1 MVGEKDKVQGSIP
14 PPPPPP
20 PSTTTKFNGSIPPPP
35 PPPPSTGGASM
46 GFSNASSEQSEGA
59 TREQSKVG
67 TPSPSKTISF
77 ADFEVENPIDTTIDV
92 STIDISKYNKQYKPS
107 TPIGGIKGATIGY
120 NAGIVD
126 GNTTLSPIV
135 EQELPVGII
144 NKNKVL
150 PYKNKVDKTKV
161 GTPNPSLL
169 GSVRGAAIG
178 SKAGIVE
185 GNKTKVG
192 TPSPY
197 DIRKNSVKLEG
208 QEPSQQPSQPSEESG
223 IKQDILNKYPA
234 LKNVYGQQGENLVID
249 ADTNFKPFEIGFG
262 GIEFYAPEQSE
273 ITYGKGY
280 SYKHPSKGKY
290 AVKYNPE
297 KAGGQDI
304 FLDLLHGMDA
314 DPEYKKLRE
323 EFKKQTLKDRD
334 GDIEYFYNKDKKEG
348 FAEDGKER
356 WIDNYVDGLIR
367 SELAV
372 GSEDYAK
379 EASGNSK
386 EMKAIASRLNDY
398 LILQPS
404 EERGSWK
411 KEYKPRTS
419 EINFPKMEEIPSMKN
434 GITQNVRDVF
444 TPANTTTTKPIIKEE
459 KIKKIAEVAKNIDNE
474 EDYSMF
480 TESLSYIDGL
490 LNSTIAESD
499 KFRLRGSAAF
509 EEIGDMILDEEEQL
523 KAYASQEKKYYGN
536 FISNIPSYVNRVLIQ
551 YGFKDQVVDESSI
564 TEFNDVERSTQPVDI
579 SQTNNETV
587 QDIIPTNTQ
596 IFPKVKD
603 NFWRSSANLDL
614 KGNKK
619 DSDIEYNLN
628 VFRNV
633 FDAVSG
639 FTYAPIPSNGNTEA
653 PEKLEGVSGVAHF
666 FIRDGRP
673 KEFKDVY
680 DATNE
685 DLKKES
691 EWFKKGGYSDKDGY
705 NTSNFKKLKN
715 DQYVPVFNK
724 TESGDLRISYKKKG
738 DVTENDYVT
747 QNLKQYNYGDINWKK
762 TTTDKQY
769 GKDIQVLSTIDGK
782 SIPSLPVLGGETADG
797 KKIKGQELYS
807 RFSGSA
813 TVFLF
818 EKDGKLIA
826 DDFSGSANNI
836 KAEAERLSKDYD
848 VPLND
853 ITLAFYDAGSYS
865 AKPAENSNGVLDRR
879 QWVDYNV
886 KLESGSGIGFKK

>member
-67 TPSPSKTISF
+67 TPSPFVKKEIPFGIAAPKTISF

-150 PYKNKVDKTKV
+150 PYKKKVDKTKV

-208 QEPSQQPSQPSEESG
+208 QESPSTVLMESG
-223 IKQDILNKYPA
+223 
-234 LKNVYGQQGENLVID
+234 
-249 ADTNFKPFEIGFG
+249 
-262 GIEFYAPEQSE
+262 
-273 ITYGKGY
+273 GY
-280 SYKHPSKGKY
+280 
-290 AVKYNPE
+290 
-297 KAGGQDI
+297 
-304 FLDLLHGMDA
+304 
-314 DPEYKKLRE
+314 
-323 EFKKQTLKDRD
+323 
-334 GDIEYFYNKDKKEG
+334 
-348 FAEDGKER
+348 DGKEYAYPTLFPKDPNKQTSDPKD
-356 WIDNYVDGLIR
+356 WIRLEGGEAFD
-367 SELAV
+367 E
-372 GSEDYAK
+372 AK
-379 EASGNSK
+379 KRKEVWEFDSQEEADK
-386 EMKAIASRLNDY
+386 FA
-398 LILQPS
+398 
-404 EERGSWK
+404 RGSWK
-411 KEYKPRTS
+411 KEYKPRAS

-444 TPANTTTTKPIIKEE
+444 TPANTTTKPIIKEE

-490 LNSTIAESD
+490 LNSTIAKGK
-499 KFRLRGSAAF
+499 KFKVSGSAAI
-509 EEIGDMILDEEEQL
+509 EKISDMILEKEEQRQ
-523 KAYASQEKKYYGN
+523 KYASQNTKYLVN
-536 FISNIPSYVNRVLIQ
+536 FISNIPSYTNRVLTQ
-551 YGFKDQVVDESSI
+551 YGIIDQVVDESSI
-564 TEFNDVERSTQPVDI
+564 VEFRGVERQTQPVDI

-587 QDIIPTNTQ
+587 QDTIPTYTQ
-596 IFPKVKD
+596 IFPTVKD
-603 NFWRSSANLDL
+603 NFWRSSANVDL

-628 VFRNV
+628 VFRNE
-633 FDAVSG
+633 FDAVNG

-673 KEFKDVY
+673 NEFKDVY

-691 EWFKKGGYSDKDGY
+691 AWFKKGGYSDKDGY
-705 NTSNFKKLKN
+705 DISNFKKLKK

-769 GKDIQVLSTIDGK
+769 GKEIQVLSTTDGK
-782 SIPSLPVLGGETADG
+782 SIPSLPVLGGVTADG
-797 KKIKGQELYS
+797 KAVKGQELYS

-848 VPLND
+848 VPLKD

-879 QWVDYNV
+879 QWADYNV

>member
-67 TPSPSKTISF
+67 TPSPSQPLQPSEESGTPSPFVKKEIPFGIAAPKTISF

-185 GNKTKVG
+185 GNKTTVG

-208 QEPSQQPSQPSEESG
+208 QESPSTVLMESG
-223 IKQDILNKYPA
+223 
-234 LKNVYGQQGENLVID
+234 
-249 ADTNFKPFEIGFG
+249 
-262 GIEFYAPEQSE
+262 
-273 ITYGKGY
+273 GY
-280 SYKHPSKGKY
+280 
-290 AVKYNPE
+290 
-297 KAGGQDI
+297 
-304 FLDLLHGMDA
+304 
-314 DPEYKKLRE
+314 
-323 EFKKQTLKDRD
+323 
-334 GDIEYFYNKDKKEG
+334 
-348 FAEDGKER
+348 DGKEYAYPTLFPKDPNKQTSDPKD
-356 WIDNYVDGLIR
+356 WIRLEGGEAFD
-367 SELAV
+367 E
-372 GSEDYAK
+372 AK
-379 EASGNSK
+379 KRKEVWEFDSQEEADK
-386 EMKAIASRLNDY
+386 FA
-398 LILQPS
+398 
-404 EERGSWK
+404 RGSWK
-411 KEYKPRTS
+411 KEYKPRTSKTNFSKMEEIPSNKEYKPRTS
-419 EINFPKMEEIPSMKN
+419 EINFPKMEEIPSMKD

-459 KIKKIAEVAKNIDNE
+459 KIKKISEVAKNIDNE

-509 EEIGDMILDEEEQL
+509 EEIGDMILDEGEQL
-523 KAYASQEKKYYGN
+523 KAKAKQEKKYYGN

-551 YGFKDQVVDESSI
+551 YGFKDQVVAESSI
-564 TEFNDVERSTQPVDI
+564 TEFNDVEISTQPVDI

-587 QDIIPTNTQ
+587 QDTIPTYTQ

-603 NFWRSSANLDL
+603 NFWRSTANVDL

-633 FDAVSG
+633 FDAANG

-691 EWFKKGGYSDKDGY
+691 EWFKKGGYSTELGY

-747 QNLKQYNYGDINWKK
+747 QNLDQYKYGEIDWVKR
-762 TTTDKQY
+762 TTDKQY
-769 GKDIQVLSTIDGK
+769 GKDIQVLSTKEGK
-782 SIPSLPVLGGETADG
+782 PIPNLPVLDGETADG
-797 KKIKGQELYS
+797 KFVKGQELYS

-848 VPLND
+848 VPLKD

>member
-1 MVGEKDKVQGSIP
+1 MNEEAFNTMYTLAQKEGYEKTPEEFKTLLSSNEEALNIMYSLAQKEGYEKPVDEFKTLLGVSSVEGKDGNF
-14 PPPPPP
+14 
-20 PSTTTKFNGSIPPPP
+20 T
-35 PPPPSTGGASM
+35 
-46 GFSNASSEQSEGA
+46 NASSEPSGEA

-92 STIDISKYNKQYKPS
+92 STIDISKYNKQYKPRTSETNFSKMEEMPS

-150 PYKNKVDKTKV
+150 PYKKKVDKTKV

-185 GNKTKVG
+185 GNKTTVG

-208 QEPSQQPSQPSEESG
+208 QESPSTVLMESG
-223 IKQDILNKYPA
+223 
-234 LKNVYGQQGENLVID
+234 
-249 ADTNFKPFEIGFG
+249 
-262 GIEFYAPEQSE
+262 
-273 ITYGKGY
+273 GY
-280 SYKHPSKGKY
+280 
-290 AVKYNPE
+290 
-297 KAGGQDI
+297 
-304 FLDLLHGMDA
+304 
-314 DPEYKKLRE
+314 
-323 EFKKQTLKDRD
+323 
-334 GDIEYFYNKDKKEG
+334 
-348 FAEDGKER
+348 DGKEYAYPTLFPKDPNKQTSDPKD
-356 WIDNYVDGLIR
+356 WIRLEGGEAFD
-367 SELAV
+367 E
-372 GSEDYAK
+372 AK
-379 EASGNSK
+379 KRKEVWEFDSQEEADK
-386 EMKAIASRLNDY
+386 FA
-398 LILQPS
+398 
-404 EERGSWK
+404 RGSWK
-411 KEYKPRTS
+411 KEYKPRAS
-419 EINFPKMEEIPSMKN
+419 EINFPKMEEIPSMKD

-459 KIKKIAEVAKNIDNE
+459 KIKKISEVAKNIDNE

-509 EEIGDMILDEEEQL
+509 EEIGDMILEKEEQRQ
-523 KAYASQEKKYYGN
+523 KYASQNKKYSVN
-536 FISNIPSYVNRVLIQ
+536 FISNIPSYVKRVLIQ
-551 YGFKDQVVDESSI
+551 YGYKDQEVDESSI
-564 TEFNDVERSTQPVDI
+564 TQFRGVERQTQPVDI

-587 QDIIPTNTQ
+587 QDTIPTYTQ

-603 NFWRSSANLDL
+603 NFWRSTANVDL

-628 VFRNV
+628 VFRNE
-633 FDAVSG
+633 FDAVNG

-705 NTSNFKKLKN
+705 DISNFKKLKK

-769 GKDIQVLSTIDGK
+769 GKEIQVLSTTDGK
-782 SIPSLPVLGGETADG
+782 SIPSLPVLGGVTADG
-797 KKIKGQELYS
+797 KAVKGQELYS

-848 VPLND
+848 VPLKD

>member
-1 MVGEKDKVQGSIP
+1 MDEKGEQFYEYVKSKKIEVPNSYKEFQSAMQDSEIANQFYNFVKSKGIEVPDKSEDFQAVFLIQE
-14 PPPPPP
+14 
-20 PSTTTKFNGSIPPPP
+20 NGKEGKPVNFTP
-35 PPPPSTGGASM
+35 
-46 GFSNASSEQSEGA
+46 ASSEPSEEV
-59 TREQSKVG
+59 TTEQSQDGTPSPIVEQELPVGVINKNKVLPYDKNVDKTTVG
-67 TPSPSKTISF
+67 TPSPSLLGAVRGAKAGTIGF
-77 ADFEVENPIDTTIDV
+77 ADFEVENPIDTTVDV
-92 STIDISKYNKQYKPS
+92 STIDISKYNKQYKPR
-107 TPIGGIKGATIGY
+107 T
-120 NAGIVD
+120 
-126 GNTTLSPIV
+126 
-135 EQELPVGII
+135 
-144 NKNKVL
+144 
-150 PYKNKVDKTKV
+150 
-161 GTPNPSLL
+161 
-169 GSVRGAAIG
+169 
-178 SKAGIVE
+178 
-185 GNKTKVG
+185 
-192 TPSPY
+192 
-197 DIRKNSVKLEG
+197 
-208 QEPSQQPSQPSEESG
+208 
-223 IKQDILNKYPA
+223 
-234 LKNVYGQQGENLVID
+234 
-249 ADTNFKPFEIGFG
+249 
-262 GIEFYAPEQSE
+262 SE
-273 ITYGKGY
+273 INFSKMEEI
-280 SYKHPSKGKY
+280 PS
-290 AVKYNPE
+290 N
-297 KAGGQDI
+297 
-304 FLDLLHGMDA
+304 
-314 DPEYKKLRE
+314 
-323 EFKKQTLKDRD
+323 
-334 GDIEYFYNKDKKEG
+334 
-348 FAEDGKER
+348 
-356 WIDNYVDGLIR
+356 
-367 SELAV
+367 
-372 GSEDYAK
+372 
-379 EASGNSK
+379 
-386 EMKAIASRLNDY
+386 
-398 LILQPS
+398 
-404 EERGSWK
+404 

-509 EEIGDMILDEEEQL
+509 EEIGDMILEKEEQL
-523 KAYASQEKKYYGN
+523 KAKAKQEKKYYGN

-564 TEFNDVERSTQPVDI
+564 VEFREVERQTQPVDI

-587 QDIIPTNTQ
+587 QDTIPTYTQ
-596 IFPKVKD
+596 IYAPVPD
-603 NFWRSSANLDL
+603 NFWRSVLNVDL

-619 DSDIEYNLN
+619 DSDIEHNLN

-633 FDAVSG
+633 FDAANG

-685 DLKKES
+685 DFKKES
-691 EWFKKGGYSDKDGY
+691 EWFKKGGYSTELGY

-747 QNLKQYNYGDINWKK
+747 QNLDQYKYGEIDWVKR
-762 TTTDKQY
+762 TTDKQY
-769 GKDIQVLSTIDGK
+769 GKDIQVLSTKEGK
-782 SIPSLPVLGGETADG
+782 PIPNLPVLDGETADG
-797 KKIKGQELYS
+797 KFVKGQELYS

-848 VPLND
+848 VPLKD